1 VLGVEA
7 VILILLLRHLEAL
20 AAVVLAIV
28 SRTFDLA
35 LLRAMPTQL
44 ASVVMAVRP
53 LHPTCLAVQV
63 VLV

>member
-20 AAVVLAIV
+20 VAVVLAIV

-44 ASVVMAVRP
+44 ASVAIPARP
-53 LHPTCLAVQV
+53 LHPTWLAVPV